1 MPYVALVFFEL
12 LRRADTLIP
21 FIASITRLLCPIMFP
36 DRVLSGM
43 RPTGRL
49 HLGHYHGAL
58 KNWVKLQ
65 NEHPCFFFVA
75 DWHALTT
82 HYESPDVI
90 QQYTY
95 DTVIDWIAAG
105 IDPSQATMFVQS
117 RVPQHAELTLLMS
130 FFTPLS
136 WLERVPTYKDQV
148 EKQGQYGRDLTTYG
162 FLGYPLMQAA
172 DILIYRAN
180 QVPVGEDQVSH
191 IELTREVA
199 RRFNHLFGR
208 EKGFEE
214 KAEAAV
220 KKLGSKKA
228 KLYSGLRTQYQQEGN
243 QQALDQARELLS
255 DVQNLSMGDRERLF
269 GYLEGGGKVILPE
282 PEALLTPVSRMVGLD
297 GQKMSKSYGNTID
310 IRDTEK
316 AVTDKVRKMP
326 TDPARVRRTDAGNPE
341 KCPVWELH
349 QVYSNDDTKRWVVE
363 GCQSA
368 GIGCL
373 ECKQPVI
380 DAICTELKPM
390 RARAAAFEDDPMLIK
405 NIIADGCEKA
415 RDIAEETMRDVRDAM
430 GLDYK

>member
-1 MPYVALVFFEL
+1 
-12 LRRADTLIP
+12 
-21 FIASITRLLCPIMFP
+21 MFP

-58 KNWVKLQ
+58 KNWTKLQ
-65 NEHPCFFFVA
+65 HEHPCFFFVA

-82 HYESPDVI
+82 HYETPEVI
-90 QQYTY
+90 EQYTY
-95 DTVIDWIAAG
+95 DTVTDWIAAG
-105 IDPSQATMFVQS
+105 IDPSQATLFVQS
-117 RVPQHAELTLLMS
+117 KVPQHAELTLLLS
-130 FFTPLS
+130 FFTPIS

-148 EKQGQYGRDLTTYG
+148 EKQAQYGRDLTTYG

-180 QVPVGEDQVSH
+180 SVPVGEDQVSH
-191 IELTREVA
+191 IELTREIA

-214 KAEAAV
+214 KAEAAI

-228 KLYSGLRTQYQQEGN
+228 KLYNELRTRYQQNGDDG
-243 QQALDQARELLS
+243 ALEAARDLLG

-269 GYLEGGGKVILPE
+269 GFLEGGGKVILPE
-282 PEALLTPVSRMVGLD
+282 PQASLTPTAKLIGLD

-310 IRDTEK
+310 MRDTPD
-316 AVTDKVRKMP
+316 AITIKVRRMP
-326 TDPARVRRTDAGNPE
+326 TDPARVRRTDPGDPE
-341 KCPVWELH
+341 KCPVWTLH
-349 QVYSNDDTKRWVVE
+349 KVYSDQTVRDWVMA
-363 GCQSA
+363 GCKSA

-380 DAICTELKPM
+380 DGIITELKPM
-390 RARAAAFEDDPMLIK
+390 RDRAAPFEEDPTLVK

-415 RDIAEETMRDVRDAM
+415 RDTAEETMRDVRDAM
-430 GLDYK
+430 GLNYR